1 METFR
6 NYVRES
12 IEELRYKMTWPT
24 WKNLQQTTG
33 IVLVG
38 AAILALL
45 IFLMDML
52 SNQITHFIYK

>member
-1 METFR
+1 MDTLR

-12 IEELRYKMTWPT
+12 FEELRYKMTWPT

-33 IVLVG
+33 IVLIG
-38 AAILALL
+38 AAVLALL
-45 IFLMDML
+45 IFLMDAL